1 MLMTDNLYYGNVH
14 KIVNEWELRILK
26 AEIISSR
33 KGQREEGKGVHFS
46 VSGITDTL
54 TGVCFSSHDPQ
65 ISCTS
70 VQSREGCN
78 HT

>member
-1 MLMTDNLYYGNVH
+1 MLMTDNLYHGNVH
-14 KIVNEWELRILK
+14 KIVSEWELRMLK
-26 AEIISSR
+26 EEITSSR
-33 KGQREEGKGVHFS
+33 KGQGEEGKEMHFS

-54 TGVCFSSHDPQ
+54 AGVCFSSHDPQ

-70 VQSREGCN
+70 VQSWGGCN